1 MSDDT
6 MNPTCRTEDELRAQV
21 TRLMAQVDEFASK
34 IQYLIN
40 HYVPTDMEGCF
51 TFPDGDSWFQ
61 TASYPRDLSNAG
73 GQYD

>member
-34 IQYLIN
+34 IQYLM
-40 HYVPTDMEGCF
+40 DGCF
-51 TFPDGDSWFQ
+51 SFPDGDSWFQ